1 MKHLFLAFLA
11 LSTGCIEEKNYCDE
25 YVDYMCDCHEDDPD
39 YDCAAQQAIYADADF
54 EQQQECSISLDE
66 QIQQDQDDGLDCQLG
81 NDTGNSSDTGDT
93 GLSYFF
99 D

>member
-1 MKHLFLAFLA
+1 MPPALNKLNTSFSSSVSTIEPILFLSNL
-11 LSTGCIEEKNYCDE
+11 E
-25 YVDYMCDCHEDDPD
+25 YLDISVTED
-39 YDCAAQQAIYADADF
+39 ADADF